1 MLRRQTPQRWRQGYR
16 LYHRRETTNAY
27 GDTVVYYDMSNPDLV
42 VEAEQGLSF
51 QQVRTWLSNGRAS
64 GGASLGESGEEFSG
78 SMQAVVYGPLE
89 VTLYDRIQVGEECY
103 EVKNIQRWNSY
114 RLLILDRLT

>member
-1 MLRRQTPQRWRQGYR
+1 
-16 LYHRRETTNAY
+16 
-27 GDTVVYYDMSNPDLV
+27 V
-42 VEAEQGLSF
+42 VETEQGLSF
-51 QQVRTWLSNGRAS
+51 QQVRTWLSNGRASGRAS